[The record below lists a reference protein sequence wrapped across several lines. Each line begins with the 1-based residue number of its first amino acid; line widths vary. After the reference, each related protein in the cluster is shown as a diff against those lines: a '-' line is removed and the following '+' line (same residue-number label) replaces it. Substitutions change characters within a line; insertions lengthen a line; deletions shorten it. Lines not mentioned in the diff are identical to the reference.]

1 MTRRE
6 LGTFAVVLAGILGA
20 TGGALGLLIGLGVT
34 DGTILSIVGSGVVAA
49 SAWLMERRMF

>member
-1 MTRRE
+1 
-6 LGTFAVVLAGILGA
+6 VLAGILGA

>member
-6 LGTFAVVLAGILGA
+6 LGTFAVVLAIILGA
-20 TGGALGLLIGLGVT
+20 TGCALGMLIGLGVT
-34 DGTILSIVGSGVVAA
+34 DGTILGIVGSGVVAA

>member
-1 MTRRE
+1 
-6 LGTFAVVLAGILGA
+6 VLAGILGA

-34 DGTILSIVGSGVVAA
+34 DGTILGIVGSGVVAA

>member
-20 TGGALGLLIGLGVT
+20 TSGALGLLIGLGVT